1 MHLISL
7 YPARRIY
14 RVILAVFLPLLV
26 GCGGGNGAF
35 VSAPPPAGVNL
46 TDLTNA
52 TQLQVDQLFAKI
64 NGDGKKWITVMDT
77 DSLNLKLDGHVDD
90 ATIGA
95 VLRKLPPV
103 SDAGSDTVTNRFS
116 RFGTISTPLDGHADI
131 ATRLVVW
138 GHQTSALPD
147 HDITYD
153 INSLWNCVACD
164 GAFDTR
170 TGKATGALHLTSD
183 NYHASLNLAGD
194 GLSLTAPM
202 VLDDQVNF
210 QTNGDMQLIFDGVEQ
225 QLDRQF
231 VTGTL
236 FGADASEAGL
246 VIGLETRQGA
256 LFSIMALG
264 QMPNQIH
271 GQIHSP

>member
-7 YPARRIY
+7 HPARWIFH
-14 RVILAVFLPLLV
+14 VILAVFLPLLV
-26 GCGGGNGAF
+26 GCGGRNGTF

-90 ATIGA
+90 AIIGA
-95 VLRKLPPV
+95 ILRQLPPV
-103 SDAGSDTVTNRFS
+103 LDAGSDTVTNQFS
-116 RFGTISTPLDGHADI
+116 RFGTISSPLDRHGDVA
-131 ATRLVVW
+131 ARRVVW
-138 GHQTSALPD
+138 GHQTSTLPD

-153 INSLWNCVACD
+153 ISSLWNCVACD

-170 TGKATGALHLTSD
+170 SGQAIGALHLASD
-183 NYHASLNLAGD
+183 NYHSSLDLAGD
-194 GLSLTAPM
+194 GLSQSASML
-202 VLDDQVNF
+202 LDGQINF
-210 QTNGDMQLIFDGVEQ
+210 QTLGDMQLIFDGVEQ
-225 QLDRQF
+225 QLDLQF

-236 FGADASEAGL
+236 FVADTIEAGL

-264 QMPNQIH
+264 QIPN
-271 GQIHSP
+271 

>member
-1 MHLISL
+1 
-7 YPARRIY
+7 
-14 RVILAVFLPLLV
+14 
-26 GCGGGNGAF
+26 
-35 VSAPPPAGVNL
+35 
-46 TDLTNA
+46 
-52 TQLQVDQLFAKI
+52 
-64 NGDGKKWITVMDT
+64 MDT
-77 DSLNLKLDGHVDD
+77 DSLNLKLGGHVDD

-116 RFGTISTPLDGHADI
+116 RFGTISSPLDRRADV
-131 ATRLVVW
+131 AARLVVW

-153 INSLWNCVACD
+153 MSSLWNCVDCD

-170 TGKATGALHLTSD
+170 SGQATGALHLTSD
-183 NYHASLNLAGD
+183 NHHVSLDLAGD
-194 GLSLTAPM
+194 GLSLSASM
-202 VLDDQVNF
+202 LLDDQINF
-210 QTNGDMQLIFDGVEQ
+210 QTHGDMQLIFDGVEQ

-264 QMPNQIH
+264 QIPN
-271 GQIHSP
+271 